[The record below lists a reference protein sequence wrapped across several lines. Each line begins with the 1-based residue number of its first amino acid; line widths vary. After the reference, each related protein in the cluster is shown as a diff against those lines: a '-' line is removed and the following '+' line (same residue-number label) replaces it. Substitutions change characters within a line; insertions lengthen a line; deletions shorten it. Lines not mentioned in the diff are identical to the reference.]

1 MGLFGKKKKKEEV
14 VEPLKLVTKVDE
26 KGIVYYK
33 CPSCSTTL
41 FQQYYLSKE
50 VPKVEECPYCGQK
63 VKV

>member
-14 VEPLKLVTKVDE
+14 VEPMKLVTKVDE

-41 FQQYYLSKE
+41 FQQYYLSKDLPQ
-50 VPKVEECPYCGQK
+50 VTECQYCGQK